1 MFKAKKVTVFMP
13 TEGETQVFENVE
25 FQSNP
30 EINLISIFTNK
41 GKNSIMFSGLSFQ
54 IDMHEDDSK
63 EAYEMALKAH
73 SMSKEQMKMM
83 LDRETGP
90 TDRFSSS
97 FG

>member
-1 MFKAKKVTVFMP
+1 MFRAKKVTVFMP

-30 EINLISIFTNK
+30 EVNLLSIFT
-41 GKNSIMFSGLSFQ
+41 GKNSTIFSGLSFQ
-54 IDMHEDDSK
+54 IEMHEDDSK
-63 EAYEMALKAH
+63 EAYEMARKSH

-83 LDRETGP
+83 LERETGP

-97 FG
+97 FS

>member
-1 MFKAKKVTVFMP
+1 MLKAKEITIFLP
-13 TEGETQVFENVE
+13 GEGEKEIFKNVE

-30 EINLISIFTNK
+30 EAGLLAIFK
-41 GKNSIMFSGLSFQ
+41 KEGKESLMFSGLSFK
-54 IDMHEDDSK
+54 IEMAETDAK
-63 EAYEMALKAH
+63 ESYEMAQKAH

-83 LDRETGP
+83 LERETGP

>member
-63 EAYEMALKAH
+63 AAYEMALKAH
-73 SMSKEQMKMM
+73 SLSKEQMKMI
-83 LDRETGP
+83 LDREPGP

>member
-1 MFKAKKVTVFMP
+1 MFRAKKITVFMP
-13 TEGETQVFENVE
+13 TEGETLVFENVE

>member
-1 MFKAKKVTVFMP
+1 MFRAKKVTVFMP

>member
-1 MFKAKKVTVFMP
+1 MFKAKKIIIFMP
-13 TEGETQVFENVE
+13 TDGETKIYKNVE

-30 EINLISIFTNK
+30 EVGLLAIFPDG
-41 GKNSIMFSGLSFQ
+41 GKESIMFSGLNFQ
-54 IDMHEDDSK
+54 IEMDEKDAS
-63 EAYEMALKAH
+63 ESYEMAQKAH

-83 LDRETGP
+83 LERETGP

>member
-1 MFKAKKVTVFMP
+1 MFKAKKIIVFMP
-13 TEGETQVFENVE
+13 TEGETKTYKNVE

-30 EINLISIFTNK
+30 EVGLLAIFSEQ
-41 GKNSIMFSGLSFQ
+41 GKESFMFSGLSFQ
-54 IDMHEDDSK
+54 IEMDEKDAK
-63 EAYEMALKAH
+63 ESYEMAQKAH

-83 LDRETGP
+83 LERETGP